1 MAFEI
6 ENKYRVADL
15 AGFQSRAEAL
25 GCEFSGPV
33 PNEDL
38 YLNHPKRD
46 FAASGEAFR
55 VRREGDAVKLTYKG
69 PKLGSEVKTREEI
82 EIEVGSGDAAVGSF
96 RQLFQRLSFVEV
108 AYVRKE
114 RRSAEIERAGRTLHV
129 TLDRA
134 EELGDFVEIETIAN
148 DEGDLPAAQ
157 WAVQG
162 LAAELGV
169 FDVEPRSYLRMLL
182 EKRGLL
188 PG

>member
-15 AGFQSRAEAL
+15 DAVLEKVEAL
-25 GCEFSGPV
+25 GGQFTGPV

-38 YLNHPKRD
+38 YLNHPARD

-55 VRREGDAVKLTYKG
+55 VRREGDSVKLTYKG

-82 EIEVGSGDAAVGSF
+82 EIEVGSGDGAVADF
-96 RQLFQRLSFVEV
+96 RQLFRKLSFVEV
-108 AYVRKE
+108 AHVRKD
-114 RRSAEIERAGRTLHV
+114 RRTAEVDRSGRILHV

-148 DEGDLPAAQ
+148 DEGDLPSAQ

-162 LAAELGV
+162 LAAELGL

-188 PG
+188 GK